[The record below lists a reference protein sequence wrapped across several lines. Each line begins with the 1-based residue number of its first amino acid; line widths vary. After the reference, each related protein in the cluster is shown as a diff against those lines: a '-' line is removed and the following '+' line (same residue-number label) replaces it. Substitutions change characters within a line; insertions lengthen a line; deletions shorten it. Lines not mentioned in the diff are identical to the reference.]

1 MGRHRRPG
9 RPRIHPLKRG
19 RPRKSK
25 ITDIRERV
33 DGIENE
39 IKQARGDCR
48 DKKRK
53 IVTFPGAEMPADLIK
68 NLDDVDVALE
78 LLRVKIAK
86 FERPGNG
93 SDRVALI
100 NHTRDAINHAANMV
114 KAVINCAQE
123 GR

>member
-1 MGRHRRPG
+1 MIDEMKNAQGYP
-9 RPRIHPLKRG
+9 P
-19 RPRKSK
+19 S
-25 ITDIRERV
+25 
-33 DGIENE
+33 
-39 IKQARGDCR
+39 
-48 DKKRK
+48 KKRNLFK
-53 IVTFPGAEMPADLIK
+53 SPAAEMPADLIK

-86 FERPGNG
+86 YERPGNG

>member
-9 RPRIHPLKRG
+9 RPRIHPRKRG
-19 RPRKSK
+19 PRESK
-25 ITDIRERV
+25 ITDIRKRV
-33 DGIENE
+33 DEIENE
-39 IKQARGDCR
+39 IKQARGDYR
-48 DKKRK
+48 EKKRK
-53 IVTFPGAEMPADLIK
+53 IITFPGAEMPADLIK

-86 FERPGNG
+86 FERSGNG
-93 SDRVALI
+93 PDRVALI